1 MKTYTQFQEDM
12 NKFMKDT
19 VMNNPGVKKITTDL
33 KQGNIN
39 INNLKN
45 FAKSDDAKNLRNT
58 AINTLLKVGQNK
70 LDKLKTK
77 ASNMQQTS

>member
-12 NKFMKDT
+12 NKFKNT

-58 AINTLLKVGQNK
+58 AINMLLKVGQNK

-77 ASNMQQTS
+77 ASNMQ

>member
-58 AINTLLKVGQNK
+58 AINMLLKVGQNK

-77 ASNMQQTS
+77 ASNMQ